1 MIGAELSVKGVDLG
15 FTESQAVVGDV
26 RKVLFMKRRPL
37 LTVGFSF
44 VRSFCEF
51 FNVFED

>member
-15 FTESQAVVGDV
+15 FTESQADVGDV
-26 RKVLFMKRRPL
+26 RKVLLMKRRPL
-37 LTVGFSF
+37 LTAGFSF